1 MKFTYL
7 ISLLIGIFLFAPGCG
22 TTDSGGG
29 DDDPPETT
37 TYTLSTSVAPQGGGS
52 VSPAS
57 GTFDEGTNVSVEA
70 TANDGWV
77 FDSWTGDIQS
87 TDNPLNF
94 SITSNTSLTANFTDV
109 SSSYIV
115 DIAAVNG
122 PDQIDLRIGQQA
134 TPESVEAP
142 PVPPPGAFY
151 AWLARDGEN
160 YFTDIQSRTLTQVS
174 WQMNLEP
181 GDENIITLSWTT
193 DITQADGT
201 LILTDISG
209 SFSIDMFSETS
220 YQVDAA
226 QLDYVLIEY
235 ELAVE

>member
-1 MKFTYL
+1 MKL
-7 ISLLIGIFLFAPGCG
+7 LSLNGIVIGFALVLSGCG
-22 TTDSGGG
+22 TTDSGG
-29 DDDPPETT
+29 DDDPPEVTR
-37 TYTLSTSVAPQGGGS
+37 YSLSTSVSPQGGGS
-52 VSPAS
+52 VSPGS
-57 GTFDEGTNVSVEA
+57 GTFDEGANVSVEA
-70 TANDGWV
+70 IPNEGWV

-87 TDNPLNF
+87 TDNPLSF

-122 PDQIDLRIGQQA
+122 PDQIDLRIGQQEA
-134 TPESVEAP
+134 PESVEAP

-151 AWLARDGEN
+151 VWLERDGDN
-160 YFTDIQSRTLTQVS
+160 FFSDIQSRTLTQVT

-181 GDENIITLSWTT
+181 GDEDIITLNWTT

-201 LILTDISG
+201 LTLTDVSG
-209 SFSIDMFSETS
+209 SFSIDMFSESS
-220 YQVDAA
+220 YQIDAT

-235 ELAVE
+235 ELQVN